1 MRHFRLAP
9 FRSPAALAAV
19 AGLAGLAAVAGLAGL
34 AAVAG
39 LAGCSFSGGDGD
51 SPLGGS
57 FSVTGKVVDFRTGA
71 DLTESASLSASGL
84 LPAPE
89 ISLEGA
95 AFEISGVPANS
106 AFQLLATA
114 PLLYRPTFSP
124 LISLGEEDLTEA
136 VAPVVSELFLAQLIS
151 AFGITPNAERGILL
165 ARVVD
170 GNTGLPKTGVSAAS
184 FVLGKTGISAAKFL
198 DASMIGARD
207 ATATSASGWVVFF
220 DVPVG
225 VTSLIQADTASV
237 TLEMATS
244 PISAGTV
251 TVAEIHAVDG
261 PPPKLTKVSFATQV
275 VPIFTARGCVTC
287 HAGKG
292 KDRGGLTL
300 NGGASKIYKEL
311 LTEDPT
317 RVLVG
322 TPEQSLLL
330 TMPSFEAPPDRH
342 PNVTFTSAADL
353 DFQKI
358 YVWIKEG
365 AKNN

>member
-9 FRSPAALAAV
+9 FRSPAAPAA
-19 AGLAGLAAVAGLAGL
+19 LAAVAGLAGL

-57 FSVTGKVVDFRTGA
+57 LSVTGKVVDFRTGE

-136 VAPVVSELFLAQLIS
+136 VAPVVSELFLAQLITS
-151 AFGITPNAERGILL
+151 FGITPNAERGILL

-170 GNTGLPKTGVSAAS
+170 GDRQPKAGVSAAS
-184 FVLGKTGISAAKFL
+184 FVLGKTGVSAARFL
-198 DASMIGARD
+198 DASMSGARD

-225 VTSLIQADTASV
+225 VASLIQADTASV

-292 KDRGGLTL
+292 RGGLTL

-322 TPEQSLLL
+322 APEQSLLL
-330 TMPSFEAPPDRH
+330 TMPSFEAPPDGH
-342 PNVTFTSAADL
+342 PNATFTSAADL